1 LTFTDINSENA
12 KTLHDDAKSAKNEKR
27 KTYKTFVSKY
37 ILYIFNITI
46 YYDIKVFNLQVR
58 VNLLN
63 PASLESA

>member
-1 LTFTDINSENA
+1 
-12 KTLHDDAKSAKNEKR
+12 LHDDAKSAKNEKR

-37 ILYIFNITI
+37 ILYIFNIMI

-63 PASLESA
+63 PAFLESA